1 MRKYRYI
8 SMVLLAVMGLT
19 SCNKW
24 LDVNPKDKIVDESLF
39 SDYRGFRNSLNGI
52 YQEMVSPELYGRE
65 LSWRAAITPL
75 PS

>member
-39 SDYRGFRNSLNGI
+39 SDYRGWCPRNFTGGN
-52 YQEMVSPELYGRE
+52 
-65 LSWRAAITPL
+65 
-75 PS
+75 